1 MASFNKVI
9 LMGNLTRDP
18 ELRYTNSGTAVC
30 EFGLAVNRRVGN
42 DPSKDEVCFVDIVV
56 WDKQAES
63 TGRILQK
70 GAPALIEG
78 RLQLDQWQDRESG
91 QKRSRLRVVAERVQ
105 FVGGRSDRDE
115 IEGGAPP
122 PQSGGYNNQRGG
134 GQSPQGGG
142 YNNQRSGGYGNQP
155 QGGGQGYNQGGYQQQ
170 QGGYNQN
177 YNQGGGNNSNRQAPP
192 QHNNYQEP
200 PMPTPDAF
208 DVGVDG
214 TEDDIPF

>member
-9 LMGNLTRDP
+9 LLGNLTRDP

-30 EFGLAVNRRVGN
+30 EFGLAVNRRFGN
-42 DPSKDEVCFVDIVV
+42 DTSRDEVCFVDIIV

-78 RLQLDQWQDRESG
+78 RLQLDQWEDRETR

-105 FVGGRSDRDE
+105 FIGGRNDRDDVDG
-115 IEGGAPP
+115 GGAPP
-122 PQSGGYNNQRGG
+122 PQQQQQQYAPRQQNQ
-134 GQSPQGGG
+134 QG
-142 YNNQRSGGYGNQP
+142 R
-155 QGGGQGYNQGGYQQQ
+155 GGYQQQ
-170 QGGYNQN
+170 GYQQQQQGYQQQPQRGGYQK
-177 YNQGGGNNSNRQAPP
+177 P
-192 QHNNYQEP
+192 QQQQSRDSYQEP
-200 PMPTPDAF
+200 PMPSPDAF
-208 DVGVDG
+208 DVGTDN

>member
-9 LMGNLTRDP
+9 LLGNLTRDP

-30 EFGLAVNRRVGN
+30 EFGLAVNRRFGN
-42 DPSKDEVCFVDIVV
+42 DTSRDEVCFVDIIV

-78 RLQLDQWQDRESG
+78 RLQLDQWEDRETR

-105 FVGGRSDRDE
+105 FVGGRNDRDDVDG
-115 IEGGAPP
+115 GGAPP
-122 PQSGGYNNQRGG
+122 PQQQQQQYAPRQQNQ
-134 GQSPQGGG
+134 QG
-142 YNNQRSGGYGNQP
+142 R
-155 QGGGQGYNQGGYQQQ
+155 GGYQQQ
-170 QGGYNQN
+170 GYQQQQQGYQQQPQRGGYQK
-177 YNQGGGNNSNRQAPP
+177 P
-192 QHNNYQEP
+192 QQQQSRDSYQEP
-200 PMPTPDAF
+200 PMPSPDAF
-208 DVGVDG
+208 DVGTDG

>member
-9 LMGNLTRDP
+9 LLGNLTRDP

-30 EFGLAVNRRVGN
+30 EFGLAVNRRFGN
-42 DPSKDEVCFVDIVV
+42 DTSRDEVCFVDIIV

-78 RLQLDQWQDRESG
+78 RLQLDQWEDRETR

-105 FVGGRSDRDE
+105 FVGGRNDRDDMD
-115 IEGGAPP
+115 GGTPPP
-122 PQSGGYNNQRGG
+122 PQQQQQQYAPRQQNQGR
-134 GQSPQGGG
+134 
-142 YNNQRSGGYGNQP
+142 
-155 QGGGQGYNQGGYQQQ
+155 GGYQQQ
-170 QGGYNQN
+170 P
-177 YNQGGGNNSNRQAPP
+177 PP
-192 QHNNYQEP
+192 QQPRGNYQKPPQQQQSRDSYQEP
-200 PMPTPDAF
+200 PMPSPDAF
-208 DVGVDG
+208 DVGTDG

>member
-9 LMGNLTRDP
+9 LLGNLTRDP

-30 EFGLAVNRRVGN
+30 EFGLAVNRRFGN
-42 DPSKDEVCFVDIVV
+42 NDSSRDEVCFVDIVV

-78 RLQLDQWQDRESG
+78 RLQYDQWEDRDTH

-105 FVGGRSDRDE
+105 FIGGRSDRDE
-115 IEGGAPP
+115 IEGGDAPP
-122 PQSGGYNNQRGG
+122 SQQQYAPRQNQ
-134 GQSPQGGG
+134 QQGGG
-142 YNNQRSGGYGNQP
+142 GYQR
-155 QGGGQGYNQGGYQQQ
+155 QGGGNYQNQQGGGYQQQ
-170 QGGYNQN
+170 PR
-177 YNQGGGNNSNRQAPP
+177 QGGGNYQNQAPRQNQP
-192 QHNNYQEP
+192 QQPPQQQQARDHYQEP
-200 PMPTPDAF
+200 PMPSPDAF
-208 DVGVDG
+208 DVGMEG

>member
-1 MASFNKVI
+1 MASYNKVI
-9 LMGNLTRDP
+9 LLGNLTRDP

-42 DPSKDEVCFVDIVV
+42 DPNKDEVCFVDIVV

-105 FVGGRSDRDE
+105 FIGARQEREEFDGGDM
-115 IEGGAPP
+115 APP
-122 PQSGGYNNQRGG
+122 PQQQQNYAPRQSQPPQNQYPQQQQQRGY
-134 GQSPQGGG
+134 QSQGGG
-142 YNNQRSGGYGNQP
+142 GYQK
-155 QGGGQGYNQGGYQQQ
+155 QGGYQQQ
-170 QGGYNQN
+170 QGGGYQQPRQQQSS
-177 YNQGGGNNSNRQAPP
+177 YQPPQAPQQQGG
-192 QHNNYQEP
+192 YQQDP
-200 PMPTPDAF
+200 PMPSPDAF
-208 DVGVDG
+208 DVGMDG
-214 TEDDIPF
+214 AEDDIPF

>member
-9 LMGNLTRDP
+9 LLGNLTRDP

-30 EFGLAVNRRVGN
+30 EFGLAVNRRFGG
-42 DPSKDEVCFVDIVV
+42 DAGRDEVCFVDIIV

-70 GAPALIEG
+70 GSPALIEG
-78 RLQLDQWQDRESG
+78 RLQLDQWEDRETR

-115 IEGGAPP
+115 IDGGDVPQQQQYAPRQQPQQQRGGGYQQAPPQQRSGYQQQQPPQQPQQQRGGYQQAPP
-122 PQSGGYNNQRGG
+122 PQSRD
-134 GQSPQGGG
+134 S
-142 YNNQRSGGYGNQP
+142 
-155 QGGGQGYNQGGYQQQ
+155 
-170 QGGYNQN
+170 
-177 YNQGGGNNSNRQAPP
+177 
-192 QHNNYQEP
+192 YQEP
-200 PMPTPDAF
+200 PMPDAF
-208 DVGVDG
+208 DVSNADS